1 MFYMHMNA
9 MVAMSGMIA
18 VLMLTRKWA
27 DNKRILMII
36 FSLCFLL
43 LFSKKL
49 VVFYAA
55 FTIIN
60 YFGFVYLC
68 RTTLWRKATFI
79 FGIAANIVG
88 VFLGVRFFVMGVFH
102 NPVVRCHHLFRPHLQ
117 CSESD

>member
-60 YFGFVYLC
+60 YFGLRVSVPDDDLAESHLYFRHC
-68 RTTLWRKATFI
+68 RQYRRRLSRGSLFRDGH
-79 FGIAANIVG
+79 FQQS
-88 VFLGVRFFVMGVFH
+88 L
-102 NPVVRCHHLFRPHLQ
+102 VRCHHLSRSHL
-117 CSESD
+117 